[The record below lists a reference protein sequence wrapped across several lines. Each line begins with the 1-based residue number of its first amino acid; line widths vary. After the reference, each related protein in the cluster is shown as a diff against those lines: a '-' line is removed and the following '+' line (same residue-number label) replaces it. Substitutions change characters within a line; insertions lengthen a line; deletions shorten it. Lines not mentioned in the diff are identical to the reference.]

1 MKKNKDKVTVLDSL
15 KNTVYIYGLIFK
27 TAPWYII
34 GRIVMG
40 LVTGLKH
47 GAEIL
52 LISAV
57 LNAIDRGESFES
69 IVKIVAIMAI
79 FWFCYYVFFHLYWG
93 QMNAITRLRFQNR
106 LQKIFFVKSC
116 ELDLASYD
124 TPEFYNDFVYSMKRV
139 DTVMVYATDAL
150 GDLIRSIAG
159 SASVFAVLFSLDPVI
174 AFVVCGAAVVAM
186 IFRRINNHISYKYN
200 KLLNEQY
207 RKEWYVD
214 RFFNTPNF
222 TKEIRLT
229 DVSEN
234 MLREFDN
241 KIEAS
246 RKLNAKC
253 QRTMLIFNTLI
264 FLVNCISEAFV
275 LGYMAQNLYS
285 GIILVG
291 GFAITVNS
299 VWKLNNMITDIT
311 NQIVNVNKQYVF
323 MEKIRTFMNTK
334 ANIVSGNRIP
344 DSFESLEFRN
354 VSFAYRDNLVLKD
367 VSFKINKGERIAI
380 VGYNGAGKTT
390 LTKLI
395 MRLYDVSEGEILYN
409 GYNINEYDLEL
420 LRKKIG
426 AVFQDYRIFSAT
438 VAENVLADL
447 YTDDKEELVIK
458 SLESSTFGDR
468 LKTLEK
474 GIHTQL
480 TREFYQDGTDISG
493 GEAQKVAIARVFA
506 HDNELIIMDEPSSAL
521 DPMAEYELNKS
532 ISENAKG
539 KTAIFISH
547 RLSTTRHSDRIYMFE
562 DGVLTES
569 GSHEELMKNNKNYAK
584 MFNIQAEKYCMN

>member
-299 VWKLNNMITDIT
+299 IWKLNNMITDIT
-311 NQIVNVNKQYVF
+311 NQIVNVNKQSVF

-409 GYNINEYDLEL
+409 GYNIKEYDLEL

>member
-1 MKKNKDKVTVLDSL
+1 MKKNKNKVTVLDSL

-93 QMNAITRLRFQNR
+93 QMNAITRLRFQNK

-174 AFVVCGAAVVAM
+174 AFVVCGAAIVAM
-186 IFRRINNHISYKYN
+186 VFRRINNHISYKYN

-222 TKEIRLT
+222 IKEIRLT

-299 VWKLNNMITDIT
+299 IWKLNNMITDIT
-311 NQIVNVNKQYVF
+311 NQIVNVNKQSVF

-344 DSFESLEFRN
+344 ETFESLEFRN
-354 VSFAYRDNLVLKD
+354 VSFAYRDNLVLKN

-395 MRLYDVSEGEILYN
+395 MRLYDVNEGEILYN
-409 GYNINEYDLEL
+409 GYNIKEYDLEL

-468 LKTLEK
+468 LKTLEN

-547 RLSTTRHSDRIYMFE
+547 RLSTTRHSDRIFMFE
-562 DGVLTES
+562 GGVLTES
-569 GSHEELMKNNKNYAK
+569 GSHDELMRNNKNYAK
-584 MFNIQAEKYCMN
+584 MFNIQAEKYCNS

>member
-159 SASVFAVLFSLDPVI
+159 SASVFAVLFNLDPVI

-299 VWKLNNMITDIT
+299 IWKLNNMITDIT
-311 NQIVNVNKQYVF
+311 NQIVNVNKQSVF

-409 GYNINEYDLEL
+409 GYNIKEYDLEL

-426 AVFQDYRIFSAT
+426 AEFQDYRIFSAT

>member
-159 SASVFAVLFSLDPVI
+159 SASVFAVLFNLDPVI

-299 VWKLNNMITDIT
+299 IWKLNNMITDIT
-311 NQIVNVNKQYVF
+311 NQIVNVNKQSVF

-409 GYNINEYDLEL
+409 GYNIKEYDLEL

>member
-299 VWKLNNMITDIT
+299 IWKLNNMITDIT
-311 NQIVNVNKQYVF
+311 NQIVNVNKQSVF

-395 MRLYDVSEGEILYN
+395 MRLYDVNEGEILYN
-409 GYNINEYDLEL
+409 GYNIKEYDLDL
-420 LRKKIG
+420 LRNKIG
-426 AVFQDYRIFSAT
+426 AVFQDYRIFAAS

-447 YTDDKEELVIK
+447 YTDDKEELVVK

-480 TREFYQDGTDISG
+480 TREFYEDGTDLSG

-547 RLSTTRHSDRIYMFE
+547 RLSTTRHSDRIFMFE

>member
-1 MKKNKDKVTVLDSL
+1 MDKSKNKVKLTASL
-15 KNTVYIYGLIFK
+15 RNTAYILRLIFK
-27 TAPWYII
+27 TAPWYLI
-34 GRIVMG
+34 GRVIMG

-69 IVKIVAIMAI
+69 IVKIIVIMAV
-79 FWFCYYVFFHLYWG
+79 FWLCYYIFFHLYWG
-93 QMNAITRLRFQNR
+93 QMNARTRLRFQHK
-106 LQKIFFVKSC
+106 LQKTFFEKSSK
-116 ELDLASYD
+116 LDLSSYD
-124 TPEFYNDFVYSMKRV
+124 SPEFYNDFVYSMKNA
-139 DTVMVYATDAL
+139 DAVMVRTTDAL
-150 GDLIRSIAG
+150 GDLVRSITG
-159 SASVFAVLFSLDPVI
+159 SASVFAVLFTLDPIV
-174 AFVVCGAAVVAM
+174 AYVVCGTAVLTM
-186 IFRRINNHISYKYN
+186 IFRRCMNHVAYKYN

-207 RKEWYVD
+207 RKEWYID
-214 RFFNTPNF
+214 RFFNTPDF

-229 DVSEN
+229 NVSDN
-234 MLREFDN
+234 MLKEYDN

-246 RKLNAKC
+246 RKLNAKW
-253 QRTMLIFNTLI
+253 QRTNLIFNTLI
-264 FLVNCISEAFV
+264 LLIGCVSEVFV
-275 LGYMAQNLYS
+275 IGYMAKNLYD
-285 GIILVG
+285 GLILVG
-291 GFAITVNS
+291 GFAITINS
-299 VWKLNNMITDIT
+299 MWKLNYMISDIT
-311 NQIVNVNKQYVF
+311 NQLVNVNRHSLYV
-323 MEKIRTFMNTK
+323 EKIRTFMNTK
-334 ANIVSGNRIP
+334 ANIVSGTRIP
-344 DSFESLEFRN
+344 EAFESLEFKN
-354 VSFAYRDNLVLKD
+354 VSFAYRDDLVLKN
-367 VSFKINKGERIAI
+367 VSFKINKGERVAI

-395 MRLYDVSEGEILYN
+395 MRLYDVTEGEILYN
-409 GYNINEYDLEL
+409 GYNIKEYDLEL

-426 AVFQDYRIFSAT
+426 AVFQDYRIFAAS

-480 TREFYQDGTDISG
+480 TREFYQDGTDLSG

-506 HDNELIIMDEPSSAL
+506 HNNELIIMDEPSSAL

-547 RLSTTRHSDRIYMFE
+547 RLSTTRHSDRIFMFE
-562 DGVLTES
+562 GGVLTES

-584 MFNIQAEKYCMN
+584 MFNIQAKNYCVS

>member
-159 SASVFAVLFSLDPVI
+159 SASVFAVLFNLDPVI

-299 VWKLNNMITDIT
+299 IWKLNNMITDIT
-311 NQIVNVNKQYVF
+311 NQIVNVNKQSVF

-409 GYNINEYDLEL
+409 GYNIKEYDLEL

-584 MFNIQAEKYCMN
+584 MFNMQAEKYCMN

>member
-1 MKKNKDKVTVLDSL
+1 MKKDKIKFSDSL
-15 KNTVYIYGLIFK
+15 KNTLYILKLIFK
-27 TAPWYII
+27 TAPWYLI
-34 GRIVMG
+34 GRIIMG

-47 GAEIL
+47 GAEVL

-69 IVKIVAIMAI
+69 IVKIIAVMAV
-79 FWFCYYVFFHLYWG
+79 FWLCYYIFFHLYWG
-93 QMNAITRLRFQNR
+93 QMNARTRLRFQHK
-106 LQKIFFVKSC
+106 LQKTFFEKSSK
-116 ELDLASYD
+116 LDLSSYD
-124 TPEFYNDFVYSMKRV
+124 SPEFYNDFVYSMKNA
-139 DTVMVYATDAL
+139 DGVMVKTTDAL
-150 GDLIRSIAG
+150 GDLVRSITG
-159 SASVFAVLFSLDPVI
+159 SASVFAVLFTLDPII
-174 AFVVCGAAVVAM
+174 AYVVCGSAVVYM
-186 IFRRINNHISYKYN
+186 IFHRCMNHVAYKYN

-207 RKEWYVD
+207 RKEWYID
-214 RFFNTPNF
+214 RFFNTPDF

-229 DVSEN
+229 NVSKV
-234 MLREFDN
+234 MLKEYDN
-241 KIEAS
+241 KIEIA
-246 RKLNAKC
+246 RKLNSKW
-253 QRTMLIFNTLI
+253 QRTNLIFNTLI
-264 FLVNCISEAFV
+264 FLIACVSEAFV
-275 LGYMAQNLYS
+275 ISYMAKKLFD
-285 GIILVG
+285 GWILVG

-299 VWKLNNMITDIT
+299 IWKLNYMISDIT
-311 NQIVNVNKQYVF
+311 NQLVNVNRHSLYV
-323 MEKIRTFMNTK
+323 EKIKTFMNTESK
-334 ANIVSGNRIP
+334 IVSGNRIP
-344 DSFESLEFRN
+344 ENFESLEFKN
-354 VSFAYRDNLVLKD
+354 VSFAYRDDYVLKN
-367 VSFKINKGERIAI
+367 VSLKINKGERIAI

-409 GYNINEYDLEL
+409 GYNIKEYDLDL

-426 AVFQDYRIFSAT
+426 AVFQDYRIFAAT

-447 YTDDKEELVIK
+447 YAEDKEALVVR

-480 TREFYQDGTDISG
+480 TREFYEDGTDLSG

-547 RLSTTRHSDRIYMFE
+547 RLSTTRHSDRIFMFE
-562 DGVLTES
+562 GGVLTES
-569 GSHEELMKNNKNYAK
+569 GSHEELMRDNRNYAK
-584 MFNIQAEKYCMN
+584 MFNIQAKNYCIN

>member
-1 MKKNKDKVTVLDSL
+1 MKNEKVKTKFLSSIKNIIC
-15 KNTVYIYGLIFK
+15 IYGLVFK

-40 LVTGLKH
+40 LVTGLKS
-47 GAEIL
+47 GAEVF
-52 LISAV
+52 LISEV

-69 IVKIVAIMAI
+69 IVKIIAVMAV
-79 FWFCYYVFFHLYWG
+79 FWFCYHVFFHLYWG
-93 QMNAITRLRFQNR
+93 QMNAITRLSFQNKTQR
-106 LQKIFFVKSC
+106 IFFEKSC
-116 ELDLASYD
+116 NLDLSLYD
-124 TPEFYNDFVYSMKRV
+124 TPEFYNDFVYSMRYA
-139 DTVMVYATDAL
+139 DGAMVHATDAL
-150 GDLIRSIAG
+150 GDIVRSIVG
-159 SASVFAVLFSLDPVI
+159 SASVFAVLFALDPIIAYVI
-174 AFVVCGAAVVAM
+174 CGTAVLTM
-186 IFRRINNHISYKYN
+186 IFKRFMNHVEYKYN

-207 RKEWYVD
+207 RKEWYID
-214 RFFNTPNF
+214 KFFNTPNF

-229 DVSEN
+229 NVSEN
-234 MLREFDN
+234 MLREYDI
-241 KIEAS
+241 KVEVS
-246 RKLNAKC
+246 RKLNSKW
-253 QRTMLIFNTLI
+253 QRTNLIFNTLI
-264 FLVNCISEAFV
+264 FILACVSEAFV
-275 LGYMAQNLYS
+275 ISYMAENLYN

-291 GFAITVNS
+291 GFTITINS
-299 VWKLNNMITDIT
+299 MWKLNNMINDIT
-311 NQIVNVNKQYVF
+311 DQIVIMNRHSLY

-334 ANIVSGNRIP
+334 ANIVSGPRIP
-344 DSFESLEFRN
+344 EKFESLEFKN
-354 VSFAYRDNLVLKD
+354 VSFAYRDDLVLKD

-409 GYNINEYDLEL
+409 GYNIKEYDLDL

-426 AVFQDYRIFSAT
+426 AVFQDYRIFAAT

-447 YTDDKEELVIK
+447 YTDDKEELVVR

-480 TREFYQDGTDISG
+480 TREFYQDGTDLSG

-547 RLSTTRHSDRIYMFE
+547 RLSTTRHSDRIFMFE
-562 DGVLTES
+562 GGVLTES
-569 GSHEELMKNNKNYAK
+569 GSHEELMRNNKNYAK
-584 MFNIQAEKYCMN
+584 MFNIQAEKYSVS

>member
-1 MKKNKDKVTVLDSL
+1 MKNEKNKVKLSDSF
-15 KNTVYIYGLIFK
+15 KNTLYIYRLIFK
-27 TAPWYII
+27 TAPWYLI
-34 GRIVMG
+34 GRIIMG

-52 LISAV
+52 LIRAV

-69 IVKIVAIMAI
+69 IVKIIAVMAI
-79 FWFCYYVFFHLYWG
+79 FWLCYYIFFHLYWG
-93 QMNAITRLRFQNR
+93 QMNARTRLRFQHK
-106 LQKIFFVKSC
+106 LQKTFFEKSSK
-116 ELDLASYD
+116 LDLSSYD
-124 TPEFYNDFVYSMKRV
+124 SPEFYNDFVYSMKNA
-139 DTVMVYATDAL
+139 DAVMVRATDAL
-150 GDLIRSIAG
+150 GDLVRSITG
-159 SASVFAVLFSLDPVI
+159 SASVFAVLFTLDPII
-174 AFVVCGAAVVAM
+174 AFVVCGAAVIAM
-186 IFRRINNHISYKYN
+186 IFRRFNNHISYKYN
-200 KLLNEQY
+200 KLLTEQY
-207 RKEWYVD
+207 RKEWYID

-229 DVSEN
+229 DISEN
-234 MLREFDN
+234 MLTEYDN
-241 KIEAS
+241 KVETS
-246 RKLNAKC
+246 RKLNVKW

-264 FLVNCISEAFV
+264 FLVNCLSEAFV
-275 LGYMAQNLYS
+275 ISYMAKKLFD
-285 GIILVG
+285 GWILVG

-299 VWKLNNMITDIT
+299 IWKLNNMITDIT
-311 NQIVNVNKQYVF
+311 NQIVNVNRHSLYV
-323 MEKIRTFMNTK
+323 EKIRTFMNTETK
-334 ANIVSGNRIP
+334 IVSGTRIP
-344 DSFESLEFRN
+344 EAFESLEFKN
-354 VSFAYRDNLVLKD
+354 VSFAYRDDYVLKD

-409 GYNINEYDLEL
+409 GYNIKEYDLDL

-426 AVFQDYRIFSAT
+426 AVFQDYRIFAAT

-447 YTDDKEELVIK
+447 YTDDKEELVVR

-480 TREFYQDGTDISG
+480 TREFYQDGTDLSG

-547 RLSTTRHSDRIYMFE
+547 RLSTTRHSDRIFMFE
-562 DGVLTES
+562 GGVLTES
-569 GSHEELMKNNKNYAK
+569 GSHEELMRNNKNYAK
-584 MFNIQAEKYCMN
+584 MFNIQAEKYSVS

>member
-1 MKKNKDKVTVLDSL
+1 MKKDKIKLSTSL
-15 KNTVYIYGLIFK
+15 KNTIYILRLIFK
-27 TAPWYII
+27 TAPWYLI
-34 GRIVMG
+34 GRVIMG

-69 IVKIVAIMAI
+69 IVKIIAVMAI
-79 FWFCYYVFFHLYWG
+79 FWLCYYIFFHLYWG
-93 QMNAITRLRFQNR
+93 QMNARTRLRFQHK
-106 LQKIFFVKSC
+106 LQKTFFEKSSK
-116 ELDLASYD
+116 LDISSYD
-124 TPEFYNDFVYSMKRV
+124 TPEFYNDFVYSMKNA
-139 DTVMVYATDAL
+139 DAVMVRTTDAL
-150 GDLIRSIAG
+150 GDLIRSITG
-159 SASVFAVLFSLDPVI
+159 SASVFTVLFTLDPII
-174 AFVVCGAAVVAM
+174 AYVVCGTAVVNM
-186 IFRRINNHISYKYN
+186 IFRRCMNHVSYKYN

-207 RKEWYVD
+207 RKEWYID

-234 MLREFDN
+234 MLSEYDN

-246 RKLNAKC
+246 RKLNSKW
-253 QRTMLIFNTLI
+253 QRTNLIFNTII
-264 FLVNCISEAFV
+264 FIIACVSEAFV
-275 LGYMAQNLYS
+275 IAYMAKNLYS
-285 GIILVG
+285 GIVLVG

-299 VWKLNNMITDIT
+299 MWKLNNMISDIT
-311 NQIVNVNKQYVF
+311 NQLVNVNRHSLYV
-323 MEKIRTFMNTK
+323 EKIKTFMNTQTK
-334 ANIVSGNRIP
+334 IASGTRIP
-344 DSFESLEFRN
+344 EAFENLEFKN
-354 VSFAYRDNLVLKD
+354 VSFAYRDDLVLKD

-395 MRLYDVSEGEILYN
+395 MRLYDVTEGEILYN
-409 GYNINEYDLEL
+409 GFNIKEYDLDL

-426 AVFQDYRIFSAT
+426 AVFQDYRIFAAS

-480 TREFYQDGTDISG
+480 TREFYQDGTDLSG

-547 RLSTTRHSDRIYMFE
+547 RLSTTRHSDRIFMFE
-562 DGVLTES
+562 GGVLTES
-569 GSHEELMKNNKNYAK
+569 GSHEELMENNKNYAK

>member
-1 MKKNKDKVTVLDSL
+1 MKKDKSKVTLSDSL

-34 GRIVMG
+34 GRMVMG

-52 LISAV
+52 LISAA

-69 IVKIVAIMAI
+69 IVKILAAMAI

-93 QMNAITRLRFQNR
+93 QMNAMTRLRFQNR

-150 GDLIRSIAG
+150 GDLIRSITG
-159 SASVFAVLFSLDPVI
+159 SASVFAVLFTLDPVI
-174 AFVVCGAAVVAM
+174 AFVVCGAAVIAM
-186 IFRRINNHISYKYN
+186 IFRRINNHISYKYS

-207 RKEWYVD
+207 RKEWYID
-214 RFFNTPNF
+214 RFFNTPDF

-229 DVSEN
+229 NVSDN
-234 MLREFDN
+234 MLKEYDN

-246 RKLNAKC
+246 RKLNSKW

-264 FLVNCISEAFV
+264 FLVNCFSEAFA
-275 LGYMAQNLYS
+275 LGYMAKNLYS
-285 GIILVG
+285 GIVLVG

-299 VWKLNNMITDIT
+299 MWKLNNMISDIT
-311 NQIVNVNKQYVF
+311 NQLVNVNRQSLF

-334 ANIVSGNRIP
+334 ANIVSGERIP
-344 DSFESLEFRN
+344 DAFESLEFKN
-354 VSFAYRDNLVLKD
+354 VTFAYRDEPVLKD
-367 VSFKINKGERIAI
+367 VSFKINKGERVAI

-395 MRLYDVSEGEILYN
+395 MRLYDVTEGEILYN
-409 GYNINEYDLEL
+409 GYNIKEYDLDL

-447 YTDDKEELVIK
+447 YIEDKEELVVK

-480 TREFYQDGTDISG
+480 TREFYQDGTDLSG

-506 HDNELIIMDEPSSAL
+506 HENELIIMDEPSSAL

-547 RLSTTRHSDRIYMFE
+547 RLSTTRHSDRIFMFE
-562 DGVLTES
+562 GGVLTES
-569 GSHEELMKNNKNYAK
+569 GSHEELMRNNKNYAK
-584 MFNIQAEKYCMN
+584 MFNIQAENYCVS